1 MTDAAPATG
10 KEVAVARAVI
20 PVSFDKTDARA
31 MYLDTGVFEQLQRVA
46 MALSKSALVPQ
57 HLREKPADCL
67 LVTAQAMRWNADP
80 LVVAQHSYVTPQGRL
95 GYEGKLA
102 AAVVNAALDEEL
114 SYEYSNVGGDR
125 KVVVSGTFGGKVRT
139 VEGFVSKWKTSNK
152 QWTDD
157 PDQMLAYRGAR
168 QWARRHMP
176 HLLLGVQAGPEDAQP
191 DEMIDITNQSR
202 VVAVADAIS
211 GPPAA
216 ELGRRKRRTR
226 EEIEA
231 DDAAAAERA
240 ALVAA
245 GQKDMLAGVEPA
257 PKVVEADVVEIEPVP
272 DDDPL
277 PTEPEAE
284 PVETTAAEDL
294 ATAAVSEKQRE
305 WMAARLNGLDELTGA
320 KAVGIMDEKMRQQI
334 KSSAPMLALWD
345 KALKA
350 AKAKFN

>member
-10 KEVAVARAVI
+10 KEVAVAPRTVI
-20 PVSFDKTDARA
+20 PVTFAKNDARA

-46 MALSKSALVPQ
+46 MALSKSALVPA

-102 AAVVNAALDEEL
+102 AAVVNASLDEEL

-125 KVVVSGTFGGKVRT
+125 KVVVSGKFGGKVRT
-139 VEGFVSKWKTSNK
+139 VEGFASKWKTTNK

-168 QWARRHMP
+168 HWARRHMP

-211 GPPAA
+211 GPAPSA
-216 ELGRRKRRTR
+216 EPGKRRRRTR

-245 GQKDMLAGVEPA
+245 GQGDMLAGVEPA
-257 PKVVEADVVEIEPVP
+257 PKVVEAEVVEVGP
-272 DDDPL
+272 DPEPL
-277 PTEPEAE
+277 PVEEPPAAAD
-284 PVETTAAEDL
+284 TTAAEDL
-294 ATAAVSEKQRE
+294 AVAAVSDKQKE
-305 WMAARLNGLDELTGA
+305 WMAARLVGLDELTGA
-320 KAVGIMDEKMRQQI
+320 KAVGIMDEKMRAQI
-334 KSSAPMLALWD
+334 KSIPPLLAVWE
-345 KALKA
+345 KACAA